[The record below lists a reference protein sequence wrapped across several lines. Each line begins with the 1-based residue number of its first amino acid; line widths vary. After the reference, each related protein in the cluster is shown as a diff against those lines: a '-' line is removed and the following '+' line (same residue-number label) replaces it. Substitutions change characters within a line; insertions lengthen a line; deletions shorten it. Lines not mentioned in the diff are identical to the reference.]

1 VRLHLGLRDA
11 YWAQDPV
18 AWGAQWQALAEDV
31 MLPALQNGH
40 RLLLC
45 GEQAMVQLQ
54 TPPPGL
60 IQGLKN
66 LLPQPALHEVLS

>member
-1 VRLHLGLRDA
+1 
-11 YWAQDPV
+11 
-18 AWGAQWQALAEDV
+18 

-45 GEQAMVQLQ
+45 GEQAIVQLQ

-60 IQGLKN
+60 LQGLKN
-66 LLPQPALHEVLS
+66 LWPQAALHEVLS